1 MTNNHVWHLVARK
14 LSGEA
19 TFDELRELEQA
30 LRADP
35 ELAYQVE
42 LYTSYYDAPQSIG
55 RTVEDETNSWHNT
68 KSKLRAEFPE
78 AFSNE
83 KLTPV
88 RKFNGKKLLIAASL
102 FVIVTA
108 ALFFIFSPGSR
119 DERSADGIA
128 TNEMKTMPG
137 TRTKLVL
144 PDGTQVWL
152 NSDSYITY
160 NKDFGQSKRE
170 ITLKGEAYFDV
181 FHNPDV
187 PMVVHARSVNIWVK
201 GTAFNVRN
209 YPESGR
215 VETSLIRG
223 SVELTTNEDPARKIL
238 LKPNEKITIEASPDS
253 MVTKQTG
260 QRPVIKPSYYHIDP
274 LKESTVSKTIPEIAW
289 VENKLVFDNEAFTE
303 VIIKM
308 EKWYNAKFIINNEE
322 LAMKKFSGAFEKETL
337 YEALSALQMI
347 NHFEFII
354 NGNEVI
360 IK

>member
-19 TFDELRELEQA
+19 TLDELRELEQV
-30 LRADP
+30 LRDDP

-42 LYTSYYDAPQSIG
+42 LYTSYYDAPQSMT
-55 RTVEDETNSWHNT
+55 RTVEDETHSWHNT
-68 KSKLRAEFPE
+68 KSNLRTEFPE
-78 AFSNE
+78 SFSNE
-83 KLTPV
+83 EQTPV
-88 RKFNGKKLLIAASL
+88 RRINGKKLLVAASL
-102 FVIVTA
+102 FVIITA
-108 ALFFIFSPGSR
+108 ALFFIFNPDTR
-119 DERSADGIA
+119 NEQFAA
-128 TNEMKTMPG
+128 TAVNELKTMPG

-209 YPESGR
+209 YPESGS

-223 SVELTTNEDPARKIL
+223 SVELTTDEDPARKIL
-238 LKPNEKITIEASPDS
+238 LKPNEKITIEARPDS
-253 MVTKQTG
+253 MVTKQTE
-260 QRPVIKPSYYHIDP
+260 QPPVIKPSYYHINP
-274 LKESTVSKTIPEIAW
+274 LKESIISKTIPEIAW
-289 VENKLVFDNEAFTE
+289 IENKLVFDNEAFTE

-308 EKWYNAKFIINNEE
+308 EKWYNAKFIIDNDE

>member
-19 TFDELRELEQA
+19 TLDELRELEQA
-30 LRADP
+30 LRDDP

-42 LYTSYYDAPQSIG
+42 LYSNYYDAPQSIS

-83 KLTPV
+83 ELSPV
-88 RKFNGKKLLIAASL
+88 RRINGKKLLMAASVL
-102 FVIVTA
+102 VIITVA
-108 ALFFIFSPGSR
+108 SFFIFNPASR
-119 DERSADGIA
+119 DEQLANGSAM
-128 TNEMKTMPG
+128 NEMKTMPG

-152 NSDSYITY
+152 NSDSYISY

-209 YPESGR
+209 YPESES

-223 SVELTTNEDPARKIL
+223 SVELTTNEDPARK
-238 LKPNEKITIEASPDS
+238 
-253 MVTKQTG
+253 
-260 QRPVIKPSYYHIDP
+260 
-274 LKESTVSKTIPEIAW
+274 
-289 VENKLVFDNEAFTE
+289 
-303 VIIKM
+303 
-308 EKWYNAKFIINNEE
+308 
-322 LAMKKFSGAFEKETL
+322 
-337 YEALSALQMI
+337 
-347 NHFEFII
+347 
-354 NGNEVI
+354 
-360 IK
+360 